1 MAIVWSIALLI
12 AHNLVHSLPAIAVPL
27 LLMALGFKLYY
38 ITVMLMRARCEVL
51 DRERRSGWVR
61 ELIGYG
67 KRGD

>member
-1 MAIVWSIALLI
+1 MLKTRRSRESYEGDPLI
-12 AHNLVHSLPAIAVPL
+12 PILNLVCMLIPL

-61 ELIGYG
+61 ELIGPG
-67 KRGD
+67 N